1 MFLRGKM
8 RKAQT
13 RKKGMPSIGLA
24 CPKTFYICLP
34 SQD

>member
-24 CPKTFYICLP
+24 CPKTITICLS

>member
-24 CPKTFYICLP
+24 CPKTFNICLS